1 MNLLKNILIIVA
13 TFYASTCLAQYYSA
27 IDETSNLM
35 KADVG
40 ALNLK
45 LDNYNFVWNNEY
57 FGPMVKG
64 YTLIGY
70 NAKAAVEYHF
80 SENVKAQGGI
90 YLKKYSGLDKFTTT
104 QPLYSVT
111 LHNSWAS
118 LTLGSI
124 NGAGFHRLPDPVL
137 NKEQQLYGNNENGAQ
152 IVINRNRLFVDV
164 WCDWQNFIFQ
174 NDAHQE
180 EIFGGLS
187 AEYKAIKTDQLTLT
201 IPASVSIYH
210 RGGQI
215 DTCDD
220 KMRLLYHFSAGLR
233 INKKQTGWIN
243 NIAADAR
250 AISFKDNS
258 PEPLSQFGD
267 TLGYGVLAKVEA
279 AHNQSFVSVGYWY
292 GSKFQSKFGN
302 QIFQS
307 TSGYDP
313 LKTDSKRSIVTAE
326 LNISHRFA
334 NMLTAAF
341 AANVYYDLRVG
352 CTDYNYAIMLIL
364 QPSATI
370 HRFGNK

>member
-1 MNLLKNILIIVA
+1 MNLLKKLLITVVML
-13 TFYASTCLAQYYSA
+13 YASTSSAQYYFA
-27 IDETSNLM
+27 NDEVDELM

-45 LDNYNFVWNNEY
+45 LNNYNFVWNNEY

-70 NAKAAVEYHF
+70 NAKAAIEYHF
-80 SENVKAQGGI
+80 SENIKAQGGV
-90 YLKKYSGLDKFTTT
+90 YLKKYSGLDKFTSA

-111 LHNSWAS
+111 LHNNWAS

-137 NKEQQLYGNNENGAQ
+137 NKEQQLYANNENGAQ
-152 IVINRNRLFVDV
+152 IVINRNRLFVDI

-187 AEYKAIKTDQLTLT
+187 AEYKAVSAEQFSLT

-220 KMRLLYHFSAGLR
+220 KMRLLYHISAGLR
-233 INKKQTGWIN
+233 IEKKQSAWVD

-258 PEPLSQFGD
+258 PEPLSQYGD

-279 AHNQSFVSVGYWY
+279 AHNTSFVSVGYWY
-292 GSKFQSKFGN
+292 GNKFQSKFGN

-313 LKTDSKRSIVTAE
+313 QKTDRKRSILTAE
-326 LNISHRFA
+326 LNLSHRFA
-334 NMLTAAF
+334 NVLTASF
-341 AANVYYDLRVG
+341 VANVYYDLRVR
-352 CTDYNYAIMLIL
+352 CTDYNYAILLIL
-364 QPSATI
+364 QPSMLI
-370 HRFGNK
+370 HRFDNK